1 MTKRPKSYTSRANC
15 GLANALVASEL
26 KSEPIFLVI
35 SIDMYLPCIS
45 PRIPVIPTPPL
56 FMAQMQANDHPH
68 LINPIILIFFT
79 FRSFLDVSDSG
90 MYLNEARI
98 YVGGDE
104 VAAAHEHE

>member
-1 MTKRPKSYTSRANC
+1 
-15 GLANALVASEL
+15 
-26 KSEPIFLVI
+26 
-35 SIDMYLPCIS
+35 
-45 PRIPVIPTPPL
+45 
-56 FMAQMQANDHPH
+56 MAQMQANDHPH